1 MMETPLGWAWAKIGD
16 MISRDGVFC
25 DGDWVESQDQDP
37 DGDVRLIQL
46 ADIGDGVYNDRSSRF
61 LTRSRAEELKCT
73 FLKKGDLLI
82 SRMPDPL
89 GRPCVFPGDRKPAVT
104 VVDACIVRTASDVSH
119 GWLMHAVNSP
129 QSRQKIAALQTG
141 STRKRISRKNLATI
155 EYPVP
160 PVVEQ
165 RAIVAKIEQLFSE
178 LEKGVE
184 QLQTVKQQLKQYRQA
199 VLKAAFEGKL
209 TAEWRAEQQAAGDL
223 PGADELLEQIE
234 KEREKRYQQQLQEWK
249 REVAHWE
256 AVEGSNSALKRPKKP
271 ASKGQCIPLSAEET
285 ASLPGLP
292 RGWTWLRLGQIIA
305 SGIQNGLY
313 KPQSAYGAGIPI
325 VRINDFQNGWIRP
338 VGELLQVRVS
348 EEEHSLYSLHR
359 GDVLINR
366 VNSITH
372 LGKCMLVPQ
381 SYEST
386 IFESNIMRFSLLESA
401 HAEFLC
407 YYLQS
412 RRGRDRLISNAKWAV
427 NQASINQSDVASTP
441 VPFPSLDEQRLVINE
456 IQRRFSILDELERAV
471 DHGLQQ
477 AEGLRQSILKKA
489 FEGRLLSE
497 AELAAVRNDPE
508 YEPADKILERIR
520 AEREKDKQSMR
531 SSRAGSTCRETR
543 RGSSRLR
550 QEETNETASEAR

>member
-1 MMETPLGWAWAKIGD
+1 METPLGWAWAKIGD

-89 GRPCVFPGDRKPAVT
+89 GRSCVFPGDRKPAVT

-234 KEREKRYQQQLQEWK
+234 KEREKRYQQQLREWK
-249 REVAHWE
+249 QALAQWE
-256 AVEGSNSALKRPKKP
+256 AAGGGESGQKKP
-271 ASKGQCIPLSAEET
+271 AEPIRPRATSAVSSMEPSDLGVLPKGWA
-285 ASLPGLP
+285 
-292 RGWTWLRLGQIIA
+292 WLRLSSVGDISGGITKNPKRARLPHRFPYLRVANVYANRLDLQEVDEIGVTGTEYQRAILAANDVLFVEGNGSVDQIGRVAVWNGCISPCLHQNHLIKCRPILPEMARFILYWFLSPVGRSVIVREA
-305 SGIQNGLY
+305 SSTSGLY
-313 KPQSAYGAGIPI
+313 TLSISKVSSLAIP
-325 VRINDFQNGWIRP
+325 VTSMAEQQ
-338 VGELLQVRVS
+338 QVLREIDS
-348 EEEHSLYSLHR
+348 
-359 GDVLINR
+359 
-366 VNSITH
+366 
-372 LGKCMLVPQ
+372 
-381 SYEST
+381 
-386 IFESNIMRFSLLESA
+386 RFSVLDQLE
-401 HAEFLC
+401 
-407 YYLQS
+407 
-412 RRGRDRLISNAKWAV
+412 K
-427 NQASINQSDVASTP
+427 
-441 VPFPSLDEQRLVINE
+441 
-456 IQRRFSILDELERAV
+456 AV

-508 YEPADKILERIR
+508 YEPADKLLERIR

-543 RGSSRLR
+543 RGSSRPR

>member
-1 MMETPLGWAWAKIGD
+1 MNDTGLPRGWAVACLDDICIIKDGRRIPVNQDDRAQRIAGKGASELFPYYGATGVIGW
-16 MISRDGVFC
+16 IDGYIFEGEHVLLGE
-25 DGDWVESQDQDP
+25 DGAP
-37 DGDVRLIQL
+37 F
-46 ADIGDGVYNDRSSRF
+46 YDRSKAVAYVAKGRYWVNNHAHVLQALICPHF
-61 LTRSRAEELKCT
+61 LCHYLNQFDYHGFVTGTTRLKLNQT
-73 FLKKGDLLI
+73 AMR
-82 SRMPDPL
+82 SMPILVAPL
-89 GRPCVFPGDRKPAVT
+89 
-104 VVDACIVRTASDVSH
+104 
-119 GWLMHAVNSP
+119 
-129 QSRQKIAALQTG
+129 
-141 STRKRISRKNLATI
+141 
-155 EYPVP
+155 
-160 PVVEQ
+160 VEQ

-471 DHGLQQ
+471 DHGLQH

-489 FEGRLLSE
+489 FEGRLLSD

-508 YEPADKILERIR
+508 YEPADKLLERIR
-520 AEREKDKQSMR
+520 AEKEKDKQSLR
-531 SSRAGSTCRETR
+531 SSRAGSMRRETR
-543 RGSSRLR
+543 RGSLR
-550 QEETNETASEAR
+550 RPQEETNETASEAR